1 MQYMQPKDPAEVLD
15 YTLDWD
21 AELGTGEEIS
31 GTPVWTVPD
40 GITKDSQAN
49 TTTTATIW
57 LSGGT
62 AGVEYA
68 IACKITTNN
77 SVARVHEKTIV
88 VPVLQ
93 D

>member
-1 MQYMQPKDPAEVLD
+1 MQYMVPKDPQEVID
-15 YTLDWD
+15 YTVDWA
-21 AELGTGEEIS
+21 AELGTGEQIS
-31 GTPVWTVPD
+31 GTPVWTVPS

-49 TTTTATIW
+49 TTTTATVW

-62 AGVEYA
+62 AGNEYE
-68 IACKITTNN
+68 IACKISTNN
-77 SVARVHEKTIV
+77 SPARTHEKTIV